1 MKNLVLSLIV
11 SLFGWTGI
19 ALAENANV
27 LFILDGSGSMKAK
40 IDAQEKMGIAKV
52 VISNLIQELPNNVK
66 MGLVVYGHR
75 SKGDCDDIELM
86 SPVGQSNKATL
97 IQRIQS
103 IDPKGK
109 TPITQSLVMAGEQ
122 LKGAE
127 EQTTVVLVSDGE
139 ETCAGDPCAAVKSLM
154 QQGIKLK
161 VHVVG
166 FDVTDKE
173 KQQLICIADAGG
185 GKYFGARN
193 ADQLKGAFAEVKK
206 EVVQKVEVKPQPV
219 APQPAIPEKKV
230 IKIAKIAG
238 PGKIEIPNLKG
249 NLVNVY
255 DQQSGKKW
263 EAFTAISNF
272 YKYRPAPINS
282 NLAMFTGKVLRSHPA
297 KPNKYS

>member
-40 IDAQEKMGIAKV
+40 IDEQEKMGIAKV

-75 SKGDCDDIELM
+75 SKGDCNDIELI
-86 SPVGQSNKATL
+86 SSVGQSDKATL

-122 LKGAE
+122 LKSAE

-139 ETCAGDPCAAVKSLM
+139 ETCAGDPCAAVRSLL

-193 ADQLKGAFAEVKK
+193 AEQLKGALAEVKK
-206 EVVQKVEVKPQPV
+206 EVVQKAEVKPQPV
-219 APQPAIPEKKV
+219 TPQPAIPEKKV
-230 IKIAKIAG
+230 IKIAG
-238 PGKIEIPNLKG
+238 PGKIEIPNSKG
-249 NLVNVY
+249 QLVKVFE
-255 DQQSGKKW
+255 QQSGKEMGYISGHPNFLQVPPGTYKLQSGNLFTVENIAV
-263 EAFTAISNF
+263 EAGQEVVIEQ
-272 YKYRPAPINS
+272 
-282 NLAMFTGKVLRSHPA
+282 
-297 KPNKYS
+297 